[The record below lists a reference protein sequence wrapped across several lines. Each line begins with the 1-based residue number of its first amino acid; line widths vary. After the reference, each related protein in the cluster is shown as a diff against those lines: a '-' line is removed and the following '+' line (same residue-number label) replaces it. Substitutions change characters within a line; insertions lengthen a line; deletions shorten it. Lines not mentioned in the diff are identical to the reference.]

1 MWSMPEPEGRLGS
14 QLERLA
20 FLCLAAFV
28 FAVPWEQVIQPF
40 GGMLPVRW
48 ISLAL
53 LGIAMLRMLVLRRFR
68 KPASVH
74 YPMVALAAWSA
85 VTALWS
91 ANPMGT
97 VVRAATY
104 AQLLVL
110 VWLVWELAPNQRR
123 VSMLL
128 AAYAGGAMVSS
139 LETVRNALSGR
150 TAGDVYGEMYGIE
163 GSWGQ
168 RFTAGG
174 FNVNDLGLLL
184 ALGIPMTVYL
194 LCRAE
199 SRAGRIFYLL
209 QLVSGVTAVA
219 LTGSRGSAGAL
230 LVALAMVPL
239 SVPFWSRGMRRIAP
253 AAAAAG
259 VLFAIYTVP
268 APVWQ
273 RLRGA
278 GAEIEQG
285 TMSHRTTI
293 WAAGMDVFL
302 GQPIEGVGAAA
313 FPERVMSRLAKPSV
327 AHNTFV
333 SVLVELGVIGA
344 LILLALL
351 AALFYSA
358 AKMPRLEARLWMVTL
373 AAWCTGVST
382 GTWEYQKA
390 TWLLFGLAAAHAAA
404 CHRARSRS
412 LTLA

>member
-1 MWSMPEPEGRLGS
+1 MHSMLDSEGRLGS
-14 QLERLA
+14 QLDRLA

-48 ISLAL
+48 IGLAL
-53 LGIAMLRMLVLRRFR
+53 FGIAALRLLVLQRFR

-74 YPMVALAAWSA
+74 YPMMALAAWSA
-85 VTALWS
+85 VSTLWS

-97 VVRAATY
+97 VMRAATY

-110 VWLVWELAPNQRR
+110 VWLIWELARNQRR
-123 VSMLL
+123 VSALL
-128 AAYAGGAMVSS
+128 AAYAGGSMVSS
-139 LETVRNALSGR
+139 LGTVRNALAGR
-150 TAGDVYGEMYGIE
+150 TAGDVYGEIYGIE

-184 ALGIPMTVYL
+184 ALGIPISVYL
-194 LCRAE
+194 LSKAR
-199 SRAGRIFYLL
+199 SRPGKIFYVL
-209 QLVSGVTAVA
+209 QIVSAGTAVA
-219 LTGSRGSAGAL
+219 LTGSRGSAVAL
-230 LVALAMVPL
+230 LIALMMVPL
-239 SVPFWSRGMRRIAP
+239 SLPFWSSGMRRAAP
-253 AAAAAG
+253 VAAAAG
-259 VLFAIYTVP
+259 VLFAIYVVP

-273 RLRGA
+273 RLKSA
-278 GAEIEQG
+278 SVEIEQG
-285 TMSHRTTI
+285 NMSHRTTI
-293 WAAGMDVFL
+293 WAAGMEVFL

-313 FPERVMSRLAKPSV
+313 FPERVMPRLAKPSV

-351 AALFYSA
+351 AGLFYSA
-358 AKMPRLEARLWMVTL
+358 AKMPRLEARLWFVTL
-373 AAWCTGVST
+373 AAWCMGVST
-382 GTWEYQKA
+382 GTWECQKA

-404 CHRARSRS
+404 CHEWLRRFRFA
-412 LTLA
+412 